1 MSASEKKVVL
11 VTGASRGIGRA
22 VAWALAADGW
32 RVIATARSQK
42 ALEQLDDEI
51 GKAGGEATLVPLD
64 IKDFDGIDR
73 LGAALYERFGRL
85 DGLVSCAGVLG
96 DLTPVA
102 QARPA
107 MMTEVIAV
115 NLVANQRL
123 IRAMDPLLRAA
134 PAARVVFTTSGAA
147 RDPRGFWGPYAAS
160 KAGLEALVIA
170 YAKEIAITP
179 VKVNLLNPGP
189 TKTAMRYK
197 AFPGEDQN
205 TLALPEDVAKL
216 YVELLSPACKRH
228 GETVRFEKALSS

>member
-1 MSASEKKVVL
+1 MSAPSKKVAL

-22 VAWALAADGW
+22 VAAALAADGW
-32 RVIATARSQK
+32 RVVATARSQK
-42 ALEQLDDEI
+42 ALESLDDEI
-51 GKAGGEATLVPLD
+51 RKAGGEATLVPLD

-107 MMTEVIAV
+107 MFNEVIAV

-134 PAARVVFTTSGAA
+134 PAARAVFTTSGAA
-147 RDPRGFWGPYAAS
+147 RSGRGFWGPYAAS

-179 VKVNLLNPGP
+179 IKVNLLDPGP

-197 AFPGEDQN
+197 AFPGEDQS
-205 TLALPEDVAKL
+205 TLTTPEDVAKL
-216 YVELLSPACKRH
+216 YLEMLAPTYAKH
-228 GETVRFEKALSS
+228 GECVRFERVAI

>member
-1 MSASEKKVVL
+1 MSETEKKVAL

-22 VAWALAADGW
+22 VAVALAADGW
-32 RVIATARSQK
+32 RVVATARSQK
-42 ALEQLDDEI
+42 ALESLDDEI
-51 GKAGGEATLVPLD
+51 RKAGGEATLVPLD

-107 MMTEVIAV
+107 MMNEVIAV

-134 PAARVVFTTSGAA
+134 PAARAVFTTSGAA
-147 RDPRGFWGPYAAS
+147 RSGRGFWGPYAAS

-179 VKVNLLNPGP
+179 IKVNLLDPGP
-189 TKTAMRYK
+189 VKTAMRYK
-197 AFPGEDQN
+197 AFPGEDQS
-205 TLALPEDVAKL
+205 TLATPEDVAKL
-216 YVELLSPACKRH
+216 YLEMLASGVAKH
-228 GETVRFEKALSS
+228 GEVVRFERVTAS